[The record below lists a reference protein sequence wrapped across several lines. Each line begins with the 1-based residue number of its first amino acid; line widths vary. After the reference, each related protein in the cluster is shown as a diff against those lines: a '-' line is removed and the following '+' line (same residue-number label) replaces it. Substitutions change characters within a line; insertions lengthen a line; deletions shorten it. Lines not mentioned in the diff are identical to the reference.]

1 MMSFRWK
8 KQVML
13 FAPSALVVILLILSF
28 LVWSEILKAEQP
40 RNLRIAFLDVGQG
53 DAIFIESPTGT
64 QILVDGGPD
73 SSLLRELTNVMNPFD
88 RTLDAIIVTNPDQDH
103 FAGFI
108 ELLERY
114 KVGKEFESGTKKTTL
129 TYKAFESA
137 LVENGVQRLLAKR
150 GMVFD
155 LGGGAYLSVL
165 YPDRDVSDLSPND
178 GSIVMKLIYGKTSVL
193 LMGDST
199 ALVESRILSLGG
211 SKKADILK
219 LGHHGSKT
227 SSSENWVASV
237 SPSQAIVS
245 ASCDNSYGHPSKVV
259 VDRLLAHAVSYLW
272 TCKEGT
278 ISFSSDGEVWQRY

>member
-1 MMSFRWK
+1 MHYIRRFG
-8 KQVML
+8 L
-13 FAPSALVVILLILSF
+13 GFLLTALIF
-28 LVWSEILKAEQP
+28 LCGYVWSEILKAEQP

-73 SSLLRELTNVMNPFD
+73 SSLLRELPSVMNPFD
-88 RTLDAIIVTNPDQDH
+88 RYLDAIIVTNPDQDH

-114 KVGKEFESGTKKTTL
+114 KVEKEFESGTKKTTL

-137 LVENGVQRLLAKR
+137 LVESGVQRLLAKR
-150 GMVFD
+150 GMVFN

-165 YPDRDVSDLSPND
+165 YPDRDVSESNPND

-211 SKKADILK
+211 NKRADILK

-227 SSSENWVASV
+227 SSSENWIASV

-272 TCKEGT
+272 TCNEGT
-278 ISFSSDGEVWQRY
+278 ISFSSNGKEWRRQ

>member
-1 MMSFRWK
+1 MTQHVRTYGLGLLLGS
-8 KQVML
+8 L
-13 FAPSALVVILLILSF
+13 FVLCGY
-28 LVWSEILKAEQP
+28 VWWGVLKTEEP
-40 RNLRIAFLDVGQG
+40 RDLRVAFLDVGQG

-64 QILVDGGPD
+64 QIVVDGGPD
-73 SSLLRELTNVMNPFD
+73 SSLLRELTSVMNPFD
-88 RTLDAIIVTNPDQDH
+88 RHLDAIVVTNPDQDH

-114 KVGKEFESGTKKTTL
+114 SVEKEFEPGTKKTTL

-137 LVENGVQRLLAKR
+137 LTKNNVPRFFAKR

-165 YPDRDVSDLSPND
+165 YPDRDVSGSNPND
-178 GSIVMKLIYGKTSVL
+178 GSVVMKLIYGKTSVL

-199 ALVESRILSLGG
+199 SLVESRILSYGG
-211 SKKADILK
+211 NFKADILK

-227 SSSENWVASV
+227 SSSENWIASA

-259 VDRLLAHAVSYLW
+259 TDRLLAHAVSYLW
-272 TCKEGT
+272 TCTEGT
-278 ISFSSDGEVWQRY
+278 ISFSSNGVVWERK

>member
-1 MMSFRWK
+1 MQFVRRFGVGVS
-8 KQVML
+8 VTIL
-13 FAPSALVVILLILSF
+13 FLLCTY
-28 LVWSEILKAEQP
+28 VWSEVIKTEQP
-40 RNLRIAFLDVGQG
+40 QNLRVAFLDVGQG

-73 SSLLRELTNVMNPFD
+73 SSLLRELTGVMNPFD
-88 RTLDAIIVTNPDQDH
+88 RSLDAIIVTNPDQDH

-114 KVGKEFESGTKKTTL
+114 GVEKEFEPGTKKATL

-137 LVENGVQRLLAKR
+137 LVKNNVERFLAKR

-155 LGGGAYLSVL
+155 LGGGAYLTVL
-165 YPDRDVSDLSPND
+165 YPDRDVSGSNPND
-178 GSIVMKLIYGKTSVL
+178 GSVVMKLVYGKTSVL

-199 ALVESRILSLGG
+199 SLVESRVLSLDGNFN
-211 SKKADILK
+211 ADILK

-227 SSSENWVASV
+227 SSSEKWIEAT

-259 VDRLLAHAVSYLW
+259 IDRLLAHAVSYLW

-278 ISFSSDGEVWQRY
+278 ISFSSDGKVWQRK

>member
-1 MMSFRWK
+1 MHYIRRFGTGI
-8 KQVML
+8 
-13 FAPSALVVILLILSF
+13 VVIALLL
-28 LVWSEILKAEQP
+28 LCGYVWIEVSKAEQP
-40 RNLRIAFLDVGQG
+40 QNLRIAFLDVGQG

-73 SSLLRELTNVMNPFD
+73 SSLLRELTGVMNPFD
-88 RTLDAIIVTNPDQDH
+88 RHIDAIIVTNPDQDH

-114 KVGKEFESGTKKTTL
+114 KVEKEFEPGTKKTTL

-137 LVENGVQRLLAKR
+137 LAKNNVQRFLAKR

-155 LGGGAYLSVL
+155 LGSGAYLSVL
-165 YPDRDVSDLSPND
+165 YPDRDVSGMNPND
-178 GSIVMKLIYGKTSVL
+178 GSIVMKLIYRKTSVL

-211 SKKADILK
+211 NKQADILK

-227 SSSENWVASV
+227 STSENWISAV

-259 VDRLLAHAVSYLW
+259 TDRLLAHAVSYLW

-278 ISFSSDGEVWQRY
+278 ISFSSDGVVWQRK